1 MQGFPLI
8 PRAELSMRRAGRGSS
23 LILKDEWRPNQRS
36 LSFFP
41 PPRPR
46 APLRPYPAPL
56 PRFLTLLLCPRAP
69 TPIYACE
76 KPPAPPPSGGRKPG
90 AFSRYLLRRCLLRC
104 YLKRCPLMLR
114 RLLCLGRFV
123 AGEHRCGCGQF
134 GAGHECGA
142 EGCELACVAFG
153 YAEQGQQLGG
163 GVGHNRLQ

>member
-1 MQGFPLI
+1 MRGSPLI
-8 PRAELSMRRAGRGSS
+8 PRAEMRLWAAGQGVD

-36 LSFFP
+36 LSFP
-41 PPRPR
+41 PSTPRT
-46 APLRPYPAPL
+46 PAPL
-56 PRFLTLLLCPRAP
+56 PCTPTPHPYPASLPPAP

-90 AFSRYLLRRCLLRC
+90 AFSRYPLQCYPLRR
-104 YLKRCPLMLR
+104 YLSRCPLMLR

-142 EGCELACVAFG
+142 EGCELVCVAFG

-163 GVGHNRLQ
+163 

>member
-1 MQGFPLI
+1 MRGSPLI
-8 PRAELSMRRAGRGSS
+8 PRAEMSLRRAGRGVD

-36 LSFFP
+36 LSL

-46 APLRPYPAPL
+46 APLRPYPASL
-56 PRFLTLLLCPRAP
+56 PRILTLLLGPAP

-76 KPPAPPPSGGRKPG
+76 KPPAPPPSRVGNPG
-90 AFSRYLLRRCLLRC
+90 AFSGYLLQRCLLRR
-104 YLKRCPLMLR
+104 YLSRCPLMLR

-142 EGCELACVAFG
+142 EGCELAGVAFG